1 MIQFC
6 NSEVKLVVFCSVVMS
21 VNELLD
27 NVDWDKYF
35 DVEVSKELFE
45 LEDVDLGENWDEIGE
60 LCGTGSLCCVPQAHK
75 TEPIAREETSHD
87 AQWLQ
92 QLHLHLA
99 FWSEWWMTIS

>member
-6 NSEVKLVVFCSVVMS
+6 NSEVKLVVFCSVVMN

-60 LCGTGSLCCVPQAHK
+60 LHMYVGLEVCVVFPRLIKQ
-75 TEPIAREETSHD
+75 S
-87 AQWLQ
+87 Q
-92 QLHLHLA
+92 
-99 FWSEWWMTIS
+99 